1 MKKHSNSF
9 AALVVVLATLFS
21 CTGELEKE
29 ELPIAMNDEV
39 RELQAFIP
47 SFEVGDAETRLDM
60 NVEGNS
66 IALTWS
72 EEDRIGV
79 FPNQGD
85 QVSFAMSEGAGGST
99 ATFSG
104 GGWALKNN
112 AIYYAYYPFNRECYA
127 GEEMKNQVPCSFE
140 GQMQTRANSLKHL
153 GKYAYMYSSGSTPA
167 EGKVMLKLQHLT
179 TLLKLDLTSPISA
192 PATVKNVTLEVQGY
206 EKAFCLEG
214 AIDLTKGTLTPTKTS
229 SSITLACAGDIQLTA
244 SGTSVYLV
252 LPPTDLSGRLVH
264 VSVKTEE
271 HGVMNAV
278 FVPSQGWK
286 AGSFYTKQLI
296 PKVPTVSINC
306 NVKLVGVN
314 DNIGAYGVKYYDLT
328 YTATVR
334 DMGTSPSSCYFHI
347 KDTRLG
353 QPEIN
358 GVKEE
363 EYIAE
368 ESESEKWG
376 DLISHDAY
384 EKKFTYTLEKME
396 IPNSWPDTRSGGV
409 CYTIWTTYIRTITTL
424 AVIKINNEQELIS
437 AETSNQWTWLDY
449 FFYEDMTEEP
459 AEPFD
464 PDF

>member
-1 MKKHSNSF
+1 MSIGL
-9 AALVVVLATLFS
+9 ATALVTLFS
-21 CTGELEKE
+21 CTNDWGQE
-29 ELPIAMNDEV
+29 ESPVAIGNEV
-39 RELQAFIP
+39 QEVQALMP
-47 SFEVGDAETRLDM
+47 AFETGDAETKLDM
-60 NVEGNS
+60 NIHGNS
-66 IALTWS
+66 ITLAWS
-72 EEDRIGV
+72 EEDKIGV
-79 FPNQGD
+79 FPETGD
-85 QVSFAMSEGAGGST
+85 QINFAMSKGAGGST

-112 AIYYAYYPFNRECYA
+112 AIYYAYYPFNRECYV

-140 GQMQTRANSLKHL
+140 GQVQTGENSLKHL

-167 EGKVMLKLQHLT
+167 EGKVTLSLQHLT
-179 TLLKLDLTSPISA
+179 TLLKLDLTSSITASA
-192 PATVKNVTLEVQGY
+192 TIKSVTLEVQGY

-214 AIDLTKGTLTPTKTS
+214 AIDLMKGTLTPTKTS

-252 LPPTDLSGRLVH
+252 LPPTDLSGRQVH

-296 PKVPTVSINC
+296 LKAPTISINC
-306 NVKLVGVN
+306 SVKLVGVN

-347 KDTRLG
+347 KDTRLA
-353 QPEIN
+353 QPEID
-358 GVKEE
+358 GVKQE

-384 EKKFTYTLEKME
+384 EKRFTYTLERIE
-396 IPNSWPDTRSGGV
+396 IPNSWPDTRGGGV
-409 CYTIWTTYIRTITTL
+409 SYIIWTTYIRTITTL
-424 AVIKINNEQELIS
+424 AVIKINNEQEPIS

-449 FFYEDMTEEP
+449 FFYEDMGPEPEEP
-459 AEPFD
+459 S
-464 PDF
+464 PDWNW